1 MSILFSAG
9 CTLKSKRIPYVLLLV
24 GLILISVSLGLNFLF
39 LYRINSEYS
48 INSEFKITEGSERTF
63 KIEISKEV
71 ASLSYELLVNATTK
85 VNITVR
91 ILGTNGL
98 ILDSERRTIINTG
111 KLSKNVILLIIMLD
125 LRAADLKD

>member
-98 ILDSERRTIINTG
+98 ILENYQR
-111 KLSKNVILLIIMLD
+111 M
-125 LRAADLKD
+125 